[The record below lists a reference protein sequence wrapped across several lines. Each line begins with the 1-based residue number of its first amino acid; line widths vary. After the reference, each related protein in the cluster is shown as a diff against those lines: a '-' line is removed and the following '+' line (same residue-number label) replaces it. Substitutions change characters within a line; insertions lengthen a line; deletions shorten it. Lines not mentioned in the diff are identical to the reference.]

1 MWRSIKRRIFAAT
14 VHGNR
19 QSTPSADDADLVLI
33 VAQARE
39 GVAAAWEALIGRF
52 GGLVAA
58 IARRCRL
65 SDADV
70 AEVCQTTWLRLVEN
84 LDRIEQPERLG
95 AWLATTSRRESL
107 RIATRQVVVSANE
120 LVYFIAD
127 DKADPLDAALLR
139 EEQERAIRMAAE
151 QLSPRCQRLL
161 GLLMGDDDLPYKEI
175 AEQLS
180 MPIGSIGPT
189 RGRCLDH
196 LRADTGRDGGS
207 GRWIGTRVDRTSFLH
222 ALRNET
228 RTAGRHASRGRLSAS
243 SSPQCFSIHPS
254 APGVFDLGKGPPD
267 LGEQVRYEQ
276 ENVVRTVRVS
286 MAGLTM
292 GMSVPGMR
300 SPCFAVDVSTI
311 AGKSRRST

>member
-1 MWRSIKRRIFAAT
+1 VLAMNEKAVPRGGGSWKGT
-14 VHGNR
+14 
-19 QSTPSADDADLVLI
+19 STTSSDDADLVLI

-95 AWLATTSRRESL
+95 AWLATTARRESL
-107 RIATRQVVVSANE
+107 RIATRQVAVSAND
-120 LVYFIAD
+120 LVYSLPD
-127 DKADPLDAALLR
+127 DKADPLDAGLLR
-139 EEQERAIRMAAE
+139 QEQVRAIRMAAE
-151 QLSPRCQRLL
+151 QLSPRCRSLL

-189 RGRCLDH
+189 RGRCLEH
-196 LRADTGRDGGS
+196 LRDLLAEMKAPVGS
-207 GRWIGTRVDRTSFLH
+207 
-222 ALRNET
+222 A
-228 RTAGRHASRGRLSAS
+228 
-243 SSPQCFSIHPS
+243 
-254 APGVFDLGKGPPD
+254 
-267 LGEQVRYEQ
+267 
-276 ENVVRTVRVS
+276 
-286 MAGLTM
+286 
-292 GMSVPGMR
+292 
-300 SPCFAVDVSTI
+300 
-311 AGKSRRST
+311 

>member
-1 MWRSIKRRIFAAT
+1 VVSINQTADPRRNGSWKPTAT
-14 VHGNR
+14 
-19 QSTPSADDADLVLI
+19 SSDDADLVQI
-33 VAQARE
+33 VAQARD

-58 IARRCRL
+58 IARQCRL

-84 LDRIEQPERLG
+84 LDRIEQPERIG

-107 RIATRQVVVSANE
+107 RIATRRVVVSAND

-127 DKADPLDAALLR
+127 DKADPLDAGLLR
-139 EEQERAIRMAAE
+139 GEQERAIRMAAE

-196 LRADTGRDGGS
+196 LRQILADMEAPVGG
-207 GRWIGTRVDRTSFLH
+207 
-222 ALRNET
+222 
-228 RTAGRHASRGRLSAS
+228 
-243 SSPQCFSIHPS
+243 
-254 APGVFDLGKGPPD
+254 
-267 LGEQVRYEQ
+267 
-276 ENVVRTVRVS
+276 
-286 MAGLTM
+286 
-292 GMSVPGMR
+292 
-300 SPCFAVDVSTI
+300 
-311 AGKSRRST
+311 

>member
-1 MWRSIKRRIFAAT
+1 VLAINQTTDPRCGASLTRA
-14 VHGNR
+14 
-19 QSTPSADDADLVLI
+19 STASEDDADLVLI

-39 GVAAAWEALIGRF
+39 GVAAAWEDLIGRF
-52 GGLVAA
+52 GGLVTA

-107 RIATRQVVVSANE
+107 RIATRQVVVSAND
-120 LVYFIAD
+120 LVYSMAD

-139 EEQERAIRMAAE
+139 GEQVRAIRMASE
-151 QLSPRCQRLL
+151 QLSPRCRHLL

-196 LRADTGRDGGS
+196 LRDILA
-207 GRWIGTRVDRTSFLH
+207 
-222 ALRNET
+222 EME
-228 RTAGRHASRGRLSAS
+228 
-243 SSPQCFSIHPS
+243 
-254 APGVFDLGKGPPD
+254 APVGV
-267 LGEQVRYEQ
+267 R
-276 ENVVRTVRVS
+276 
-286 MAGLTM
+286 
-292 GMSVPGMR
+292 
-300 SPCFAVDVSTI
+300 
-311 AGKSRRST
+311 

>member
-1 MWRSIKRRIFAAT
+1 VVSINQTADPRRNGSWKPTAT
-14 VHGNR
+14 
-19 QSTPSADDADLVLI
+19 SSDDADLVQI
-33 VAQARE
+33 VAQARD

-58 IARRCRL
+58 IARQCRL

-84 LDRIEQPERLG
+84 LDRVEQPERIG

-107 RIATRQVVVSANE
+107 RIATRQVVVSAND

-127 DKADPLDAALLR
+127 DKADPPDAGLLR
-139 EEQERAIRMAAE
+139 GEQERAIRMAAE

-196 LRADTGRDGGS
+196 LRQILADMEAPVGG
-207 GRWIGTRVDRTSFLH
+207 
-222 ALRNET
+222 
-228 RTAGRHASRGRLSAS
+228 
-243 SSPQCFSIHPS
+243 
-254 APGVFDLGKGPPD
+254 
-267 LGEQVRYEQ
+267 
-276 ENVVRTVRVS
+276 
-286 MAGLTM
+286 
-292 GMSVPGMR
+292 
-300 SPCFAVDVSTI
+300 
-311 AGKSRRST
+311 